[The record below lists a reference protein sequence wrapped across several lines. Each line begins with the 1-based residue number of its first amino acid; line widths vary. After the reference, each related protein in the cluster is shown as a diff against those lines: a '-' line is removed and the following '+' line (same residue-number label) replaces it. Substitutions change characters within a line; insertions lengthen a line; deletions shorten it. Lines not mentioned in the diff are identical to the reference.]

1 MPAYDSTL
9 FAPPAPVARVNLRNP
24 ESGAI
29 QTDVLIL
36 LDTGADVTLLPKV
49 AVSKLGITT
58 IGETDY
64 ELIGL
69 GDKVTLASVARL
81 EMIFLGLTFRGQFL
95 LIEQEWG
102 IIGRNFLNA
111 VPLLLDGPNLIWE
124 KHKTLT

>member
-9 FAPPAPVARVNLRNP
+9 FSPPAPVAHVNLRNP

-29 QTDVLIL
+29 QTDVLML

-58 IGETDY
+58 ISETDY

-95 LIEQEWG
+95 LIEQDWG
-102 IIGRNFLNA
+102 IIGRNVLNA
-111 VPLLLDGPNLIWE
+111 VGLLFDGPNLVWD
-124 KHKTLT
+124 KHNTPT